1 MIMVRNRAVAGTY
14 PPIYFGR
21 IRLWLHRV
29 LRVASVSMLY
39 TGIIDCLEGSVS
51 KHVIYWN
58 Y

>member
-39 TGIIDCLEGSVS
+39 TGIIDCLEGSVLLER
-51 KHVIYWN
+51 V
-58 Y
+58 